1 MRAAFDIG
9 GTFTDF
15 VLHGPDGTRT
25 LKVPTSQP
33 DPADAVL
40 AGFQRILEDSGV
52 SPGSIE
58 GVLHGTTVATNAI
71 IERKGAATALIATLG
86 FRDVLL
92 IGRQKRYETYD
103 LYMNKPAPLVR
114 RRDIFELDERVAFD
128 GEVLQPMSD
137 DTLNAVVDRVIA
149 GGYEAVAVA
158 LLHAYA
164 NPAHER
170 AVRDRLAARA
180 PDVLISLSS
189 DVSPKFREYERTSTT
204 VANSYIKPAVAR
216 YLGHLQEALGA
227 RGFRNDLFIM
237 QSNGGLVSPDFARE
251 YPIRIVESG
260 PAAGVLMCGDVAAEE
275 GATHVLTFDMGGTT
289 AKLGA
294 IDDGAPAIMPSFE
307 VDPIHYKAGSGLPI
321 SLPAVELLEI
331 GAGGGSIARA
341 EMGIIQV
348 GPESAGTDPG
358 PICYGSGGAQPTVTD
373 ANLVLGY
380 LNPDYFNGG
389 AIRLDRAAAEAGIMQ
404 AVGNPLG
411 LSLGDAAWGVHTVA
425 NSNME
430 RAMRIV
436 SLERGRD
443 PRRYAMVAFGGAG
456 PLHAARLARALGV
469 PQVIVPHGAGV
480 GSAFGLLQAEPRIDV
495 SQTRVM
501 TLNVGSAPA
510 IAEIYAELE
519 NQARA
524 NLERLGMAGEPR
536 WSRYA
541 YMRYAGQGYEVRTD
555 LPGGTI
561 DDDFIAQA
569 SEMFHDGYERL
580 YRYRDAEA
588 TIEAVDWYLVASL
601 PPANSAGAVD
611 FAAAEETGRPPAR
624 RQAYFPESGGY
635 TDVPVLDRT
644 GMRVGETVEG
654 PALIEETDSTTIL
667 LPGDRAA
674 ISPRGHLVIDIG
686 GTGDD

>member
-33 DPADAVL
+33 DPAEAVL
-40 AGFQRILEDSGV
+40 AGFQRLLTESGYAADAV
-52 SPGSIE
+52 ES
-58 GVLHGTTVATNAI
+58 VLHGTTVATNAI
-71 IERKGAATALIATLG
+71 IERKGAKTALITTQG
-86 FRDVLL
+86 FRDIVL

-103 LYMNKPAPLVR
+103 LYMNKPDPLVR
-114 RRDIFELDERVAFD
+114 RRDIFELDERMGFD
-128 GEVLQPMSD
+128 GAVLQALDEASLD
-137 DTLNAVVDRVIA
+137 AVADRIVD
-149 GGYEAVAVA
+149 GGYESVAVA
-158 LLHAYA
+158 LLHSYA

-170 AVRDRLAARA
+170 AVQDRLAARA

-204 VANSYIKPAVAR
+204 VANSYIKPAVTR

-237 QSNGGLVSPDFARE
+237 QSNGGLVSPGFARE

-260 PAAGVLMCGDVAAEE
+260 PAAGVLMCGEVAAEE
-275 GATHVLTFDMGGTT
+275 GAEHVLTFDMGGTT

-331 GAGGGSIARA
+331 GAGGGSIART
-341 EMGIIQV
+341 EMGIVQV
-348 GPESAGTDPG
+348 GPDSAGADPG
-358 PICYGSGGAQPTVTD
+358 PICYGHGGTVPTVTD

-389 AIRLDRAAAEAGIMQ
+389 AMALDRAGAEAGIKRDI
-404 AVGNPLG
+404 GDPLG
-411 LSLGDAAWGVHTVA
+411 LELGAAAWGIHTVA

-480 GSAFGLLQAEPRIDV
+480 GSAFGLLQAAPRIDV
-495 SQTRVM
+495 SQTRVL
-501 TLNVGSAPA
+501 TLSGDAAPA
-510 IAEIYAELE
+510 IAAIYTDLE
-519 NQARA
+519 TQARA
-524 NLERLGMAGEPR
+524 DLARLGMDGEPR
-536 WSRYA
+536 WSRFA

-555 LPGGTI
+555 LPSGAI
-561 DDDFIAQA
+561 DGMFVTGAA
-569 SEMFHDGYERL
+569 EMFHAGYERL
-580 YRYRDAEA
+580 YRYRDADA
-588 TIEAVDWYLVASL
+588 AIEAVDWYLVASL
-601 PPANSAGAVD
+601 PT
-611 FAAAEETGRPPAR
+611 AEDENGSGFMESGDSGRPPTQ
-624 RQAYFPESGGY
+624 RQAYFPESGGF
-635 TDVPVLDRT
+635 TDVQVRDRA
-644 GMRVGETVEG
+644 GLKIGETVEG
-654 PALIEETDSTTIL
+654 PALIEETDSTTVV
-667 LPGDRAA
+667 LPGDRAK
-674 ISPRGHLVIDIG
+674 ISPRGHLVIDIAG
-686 GTGDD
+686 GKDG

>member
-1 MRAAFDIG
+1 M
-9 GTFTDF
+9 
-15 VLHGPDGTRT
+15 
-25 LKVPTSQP
+25 
-33 DPADAVL
+33 
-40 AGFQRILEDSGV
+40 
-52 SPGSIE
+52 
-58 GVLHGTTVATNAI
+58 
-71 IERKGAATALIATLG
+71 
-86 FRDVLL
+86 
-92 IGRQKRYETYD
+92 
-103 LYMNKPAPLVR
+103 
-114 RRDIFELDERVAFD
+114 
-128 GEVLQPMSD
+128 
-137 DTLNAVVDRVIA
+137 
-149 GGYEAVAVA
+149 
-158 LLHAYA
+158 
-164 NPAHER
+164 
-170 AVRDRLAARA
+170 
-180 PDVLISLSS
+180 
-189 DVSPKFREYERTSTT
+189 
-204 VANSYIKPAVAR
+204 
-216 YLGHLQEALGA
+216 
-227 RGFRNDLFIM
+227 
-237 QSNGGLVSPDFARE
+237 
-251 YPIRIVESG
+251 
-260 PAAGVLMCGDVAAEE
+260 
-275 GATHVLTFDMGGTT
+275 
-289 AKLGA
+289 
-294 IDDGAPAIMPSFE
+294 
-307 VDPIHYKAGSGLPI
+307 
-321 SLPAVELLEI
+321 ELLEI

-348 GPESAGTDPG
+348 GPESAGADPG

-456 PLHAARLARALGV
+456 PLHAARSARALGV

-569 SEMFHDGYERL
+569 SEMFPRRL
-580 YRYRDAEA
+580 
-588 TIEAVDWYLVASL
+588 
-601 PPANSAGAVD
+601 
-611 FAAAEETGRPPAR
+611 
-624 RQAYFPESGGY
+624 
-635 TDVPVLDRT
+635 
-644 GMRVGETVEG
+644 
-654 PALIEETDSTTIL
+654 
-667 LPGDRAA
+667 RAA
-674 ISPRGHLVIDIG
+674 LPVPGRR
-686 GTGDD
+686 GDDRSGRLVFGGEPAAGE